1 MKEDKKMKDW
11 TVRYGKENLVVS
23 FYLNEAPIGN
33 DGTNVLLKCELYRS
47 EDVDDCIETTLGID
61 SDLYLDLLI
70 EKGNYKGDGDVYFSS
85 NIIDDF
91 YKISRELK
99 EKTRKLIIEDGV
111 LASYNESNGNFKII
125 KEIN

>member
-1 MKEDKKMKDW
+1 MRTEKMKNW
-11 TVRYGKENLVVS
+11 IHKGNENLVIS
-23 FYLNEAPIGN
+23 FYLGEPPVGN
-33 DGTNVLLKCELYRS
+33 DRNDVLLKCELYRS
-47 EDVDDCIETTLGID
+47 DDVDDCIETVLSID

-70 EKGNYKGDGDVYFSS
+70 EKGKYNGSGDVYFSS

-99 EKTRKLIIEDGV
+99 EKTKRLVITDGV
-111 LASYNESNGNFKII
+111 LASYNESNGDFKII